1 MPEAPHPQPNRFDT
15 ELLNSRTNH
24 HVTLLNPESA
34 STTAQMASRGRL
46 GDRVFSGLSR
56 AAGINILIILA
67 GVAAFLIVEGRAGI
81 FGDTEEMSGS
91 DNFVQYVGPLVF
103 GTVYAAFLAL
113 LIAAPLGVAV
123 ALFISH
129 YAPKRVSQT
138 LGYLVDLLAA
148 IPSVVFGIW
157 GITVLAPILSGN
169 LYPWLNENLDF
180 LPFFSGTISTSG
192 RSMLTAGIVLAVM
205 ILPVITAISREVFL
219 QTPRLHEE
227 ASLALGATKWEMIR
241 QAVLPYGRS
250 GVISGCMLGLGRA
263 LGETMAVAIILSPSD
278 GYFWSVLTNQNSNTI
293 ASNVALKFPEAYG
306 LDVNRLIA
314 TGLVL
319 FGITFLVNALAR
331 RVANAGF
338 SGADG

>member
-1 MPEAPHPQPNRFDT
+1 M
-15 ELLNSRTNH
+15 
-24 HVTLLNPESA
+24 TLPDFRGA
-34 STTAQMASRGRL
+34 SEPSSPPSRGSL

-67 GVAAFLIVEGRAGI
+67 GVAAFLIVEGRTGI

-91 DNFVQYVGPLVF
+91 DNFLQYVGPLVF
-103 GTVYAAFLAL
+103 GTVYAASLAL

-123 ALFISH
+123 ALYISH
-129 YAPKRVSQT
+129 YAPRRLAQT

-157 GITVLAPILSGN
+157 GVTVVAPILSGN
-169 LYPWLNENLDF
+169 LYPSLNENLDF

-192 RSMLTAGIVLAVM
+192 RSMLTAGVVLAVM
-205 ILPVITAISREVFL
+205 ILPIITAISRESFM

-293 ASNVALKFPEAYG
+293 ASNIALKFPEAYG

-319 FGITFLVNALAR
+319 FGITFLVNAFAR
-331 RVANAGF
+331 RIANAGF

>member
-1 MPEAPHPQPNRFDT
+1 M
-15 ELLNSRTNH
+15 
-24 HVTLLNPESA
+24 TLLEPPSNSV
-34 STTAQMASRGRL
+34 TAPTSSRGRF
-46 GDRVFSGLSR
+46 GDRIFAGLSK
-56 AAGINILIILA
+56 AAGVNILIILA
-67 GVAAFLIVEGRAGI
+67 GVATFLVVEGRAGI

-91 DNFVQYVGPLVF
+91 DSFLGYVGPLVF
-103 GTVYAAFLAL
+103 GTVYAAFIAL

-123 ALFISH
+123 ALYISH
-129 YAPKRVSQT
+129 YAPRRVARS

-148 IPSVVFGIW
+148 VPSVVFGIW
-157 GITVLAPILSGN
+157 GVTVVAPILSGN
-169 LYPWLNENLDF
+169 VYPWLNANLDV

-192 RSMLTAGIVLAVM
+192 RSMLTAGVVLAVM
-205 ILPVITAISREVFL
+205 ILPIITAISRESFL

-227 ASLALGATKWEMIR
+227 ASLALGATKWEMVR
-241 QAVLPYGRS
+241 QAVLPHGRS

-293 ASNVALKFPEAYG
+293 ASNIALKFPEAYG

-331 RVANAGF
+331 RIANAGF
-338 SGADG
+338 AGADG